1 MDVACVDELPKDDDG
16 VMYLLVR
23 QDRFDRTVDAKGIE
37 TEDPKE
43 TVRACLTLITKKN
56 RPNRYR
62 LS

>member
-1 MDVACVDELPKDDDG
+1 MDVARVDKLPEDDNG
-16 VMYLLVR
+16 VKYLLIR

-43 TVRACLTLITKKN
+43 TVRACLTMITEKN